1 MLIQAGR
8 GPQLHPHHLLAAL
21 ESGQVQAAILDVTDP
36 EPLPPEHPLWRHPSV
51 WITPHIASQTQGD
64 SAVSALLENIR
75 RWQRGEPMHGVIER
89 NRGY

>member
-1 MLIQAGR
+1 
-8 GPQLHPHHLLAAL
+8 
-21 ESGQVQAAILDVTDP
+21 
-36 EPLPPEHPLWRHPSV
+36 V